1 MFKASL
7 GSTAKIITFL
17 TAGFIC
23 FLGLLFIFF
32 FIISLLSGNFEKRDV
47 MMPIIALGI
56 FGILHYI
63 YTQRTIGYEILSE
76 GIKVFK
82 ANSSELL
89 IKKETILE
97 IKSIDYQRIKGSVR
111 NFGIGGMFGFTGT
124 FSNKEFGEMSWFITR
139 TDRLLMIKTLKQ
151 TIILSPND
159 VQLFLTKSTEII
171 K

>member
-7 GSTAKIITFL
+7 GSTAKIITAIVGGL
-17 TAGFIC
+17 LC
-23 FLGLLFIFF
+23 FLGMLFIFF
-32 FIISLLSGNFEKRDV
+32 FVISLLSGNFQKRDV

-56 FGILHYI
+56 FGILYYI

-82 ANSSELL
+82 TNSTEL
-89 IKKETILE
+89 IKKEDILDIE
-97 IKSIDYQRIKGSVR
+97 SINYTRIKGSVR

-124 FSNKEFGEMSWFITR
+124 FSNKEFGEMIWFVTR
-139 TDRLLMIKTLKQ
+139 TDSLLMINTSKQ
-151 TIILSPND
+151 KIVISPDD
-159 VQLFLTKSTEII
+159 VELFLTKSKEII